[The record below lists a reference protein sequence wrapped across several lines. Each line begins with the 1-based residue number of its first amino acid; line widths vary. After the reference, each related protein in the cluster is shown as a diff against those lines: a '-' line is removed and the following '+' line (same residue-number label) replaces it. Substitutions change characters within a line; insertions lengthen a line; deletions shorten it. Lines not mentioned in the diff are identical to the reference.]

1 LAGDIRIKK
10 IVLDGFQF
18 FLHESALLLA
28 DQ

>member
-10 IVLDGFQF
+10 IALDGFQF
-18 FLHESALLLA
+18 FLHEPVLLLA